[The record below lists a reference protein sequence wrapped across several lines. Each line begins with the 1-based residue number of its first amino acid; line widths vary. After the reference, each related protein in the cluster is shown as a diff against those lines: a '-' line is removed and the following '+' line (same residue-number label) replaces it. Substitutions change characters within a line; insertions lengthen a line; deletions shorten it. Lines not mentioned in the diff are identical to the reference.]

1 MAPNARLAGDSAMGR
16 PHRLLIRKTQRSL
29 SRQADVRGVEE
40 SLHFAPGDVKLA
52 QLGATCGLKSGRDRR
67 IVLTSAREV
76 RGSVESGRTG
86 SGVSP
91 LVSEA
96 AGRFP
101 EHAVALSRFNSA
113 SGPAVGSFAVY
124 KLRRSAMDSN
134 KPAQN
139 IQDSFLNT
147 ARKERASITIYL
159 LSGVKLTGR
168 IRSFDKYS
176 VVLEA
181 NGQEQLI
188 FKHAISTV
196 VMGRVAST
204 HAAHTVHP
212 EKAAA
217 GTAPVVTAVT
227 ATASGT

>member
-1 MAPNARLAGDSAMGR
+1 
-16 PHRLLIRKTQRSL
+16 
-29 SRQADVRGVEE
+29 
-40 SLHFAPGDVKLA
+40 
-52 QLGATCGLKSGRDRR
+52 
-67 IVLTSAREV
+67 
-76 RGSVESGRTG
+76 
-86 SGVSP
+86 
-91 LVSEA
+91 
-96 AGRFP
+96 
-101 EHAVALSRFNSA
+101 
-113 SGPAVGSFAVY
+113 
-124 KLRRSAMDSN
+124 MDSN

-147 ARKERASITIYL
+147 ARKERVSITIYL

-204 HAAHTVHP
+204 HAPHPHP
-212 EKAAA
+212 EKAVASAA
-217 GTAPVVTAVT
+217 SA
-227 ATASGT
+227 ATVAASGTEG

>member
-1 MAPNARLAGDSAMGR
+1 
-16 PHRLLIRKTQRSL
+16 
-29 SRQADVRGVEE
+29 
-40 SLHFAPGDVKLA
+40 
-52 QLGATCGLKSGRDRR
+52 
-67 IVLTSAREV
+67 
-76 RGSVESGRTG
+76 
-86 SGVSP
+86 
-91 LVSEA
+91 
-96 AGRFP
+96 
-101 EHAVALSRFNSA
+101 
-113 SGPAVGSFAVY
+113 
-124 KLRRSAMDSN
+124 MDNN

-204 HAAHTVHP
+204 HVPHAAHP
-212 EKAAA
+212 EKAVAGAPTVVSAA
-217 GTAPVVTAVT
+217 S
-227 ATASGT
+227 ASGTEG